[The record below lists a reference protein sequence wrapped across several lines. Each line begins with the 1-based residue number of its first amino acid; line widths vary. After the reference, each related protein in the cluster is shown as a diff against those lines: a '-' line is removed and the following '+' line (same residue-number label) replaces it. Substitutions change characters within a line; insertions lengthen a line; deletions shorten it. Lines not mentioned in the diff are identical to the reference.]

1 MLPYKSQWSHQ
12 KPNKKLKKKE
22 NNSKKKST
30 NFKIVE
36 MTKTKAERKNLKDKF
51 KR

>member
-36 MTKTKAERKNLKDKF
+36 QKQNLKEKI
-51 KR
+51 